1 VAQGHQVVVFE
12 KSRDVGGRAATR
24 RLQGCVVD
32 HGAQYLRLPDDLP
45 DLRRLVLT
53 DLSREGLTTIVH
65 PVWPF
70 ERDNHIRPGDV
81 RQHAEP
87 KWTYADGLHML
98 GRSLATGLEVR
109 LNTRVRQ
116 LDRAPGGYRL
126 LDETGTVVGAAE
138 RVLVAVPAPQ
148 VMDLLQTGAV
158 RGERVDT
165 ALTLLGTATYQP
177 MLTFIL
183 GYRWPEDGTIFAG
196 GTTSD
201 PRPYYALVNSDREHD
216 ISWLAVE
223 NDKGRTRAPD
233 DVLVVVAQMAVAF
246 SERYLEAPAED
257 LLAGLDGQVRGLL
270 AVELGEPLWYDYT
283 RWRYARPTQVLDLAE
298 LNRAHDGLCFVGDY
312 TAGWRLHLAL
322 QAGLDVAPFV
332 LSPTTSLSPP
342 SDRKGLRR

>member
-1 VAQGHQVVVFE
+1 V
-12 KSRDVGGRAATR
+12 S
-24 RLQGCVVD
+24 
-32 HGAQYLRLPDDLP
+32 
-45 DLRRLVLT
+45 
-53 DLSREGLTTIVH
+53 
-65 PVWPF
+65 
-70 ERDNHIRPGDV
+70 
-81 RQHAEP
+81 QHAEP

-183 GYRWPEDGTIFAG
+183 GYRRPEDGTIFAG

-246 SERYLEAPAED
+246 SERYLRDAGRGPAGRRRW
-257 LLAGLDGQVRGLL
+257 AG
-270 AVELGEPLWYDYT
+270 
-283 RWRYARPTQVLDLAE
+283 ARPAGG
-298 LNRAHDGLCFVGDY
+298 RA
-312 TAGWRLHLAL
+312 WRAALVRLYALAL
-322 QAGLDVAPFV
+322 CAAHAGA
-332 LSPTTSLSPP
+332 
-342 SDRKGLRR
+342 